1 VCRDRQP
8 NNHSCA
14 GVALLAVMLALVV
27 LSAVAV
33 TLAVSVQTEARVD
46 NADFDGLQAEELTRS
61 GQEIAVFLQARG
73 LTTNRDLLAGLPFE
87 AVVLG
92 FHYRFPATTGT
103 VDIYFEADNG
113 KINPGTAPPELVNNF
128 FALWTGD
135 LVKAQTI
142 TESIA
147 DWSDADNDAH
157 PNGAEAPY
165 YSSLNIGPRNAAM
178 GISDLH
184 FIRGMTPNDFHPK
197 LIHTE
202 EKNEVRPSIDSYL
215 TDAPTGNVIN
225 VNFAPEFILRAIPG
239 LSASDVA
246 TLVSF
251 RRDRPFE
258 DMNAVQSRSGISRES
273 PAWRY
278 LSVARNAPAVF
289 TVARLSKTGLE
300 RSERR
305 IVYSF
310 NQLNFTSG
318 FVELKSALG
327 RIERNVFPDF
337 L

>member
-1 VCRDRQP
+1 MRRTHND
-8 NNHSCA
+8 SSA
-14 GVALLAVMLALVV
+14 GVALLAVMTALVV

-33 TLAVSVQTEARVD
+33 TLAVSVQTEARID
-46 NADFDGLQAEELTRS
+46 NADFDGLQAEELARS
-61 GQEIAVFLQARG
+61 GQEIAVFLQGRG

-87 AVVLG
+87 AVVPGL
-92 FHYRFPATTGT
+92 HYRFPTTTATL
-103 VDIYFEADNG
+103 DIYFEADNG
-113 KINPGTAPPELVNNF
+113 KINAGTAPPELMNNF

-147 DWSDADNDAH
+147 DWSDADSDPH
-157 PNGAEAPY
+157 PNGAEAAY
-165 YSSLNIGPRNAAM
+165 YSSLNIGPRNAPM

-184 FIRGMTPNDFHPK
+184 FIRGMTPNDFQPK

-202 EKNEVRPSIDSYL
+202 EKNDIRPSIDSYL

-225 VNFAPEFILRAIPG
+225 VNFAPELILRAIPG
-239 LSASDVA
+239 LSASNAA
-246 TLVSF
+246 TLVSI

-258 DMNAVQSRSGISRES
+258 DMNAVQLRAGISRES

-289 TVARLSKTGLE
+289 TVATLSKTGLK

-305 IVYSF
+305 IIYSF
-310 NQLNFTSG
+310 NQLDFASG
-318 FVELKSALG
+318 VTEAKSALG